1 MFYIQH
7 KQGKIVAMSDLKSKI
22 IRYTGIVVP
31 IAAIS
36 IGMFSIV
43 NRIIT
48 SHTKEVK
55 PNVIVAYSMD
65 GTITND
71 DPFQLGYPGN
81 RMDITCNDNTTK
93 ECVLEVE
100 TGTKYIVSSF
110 PYVKQEWF
118 RPDGKNRPYHTLDVI
133 KTLPSYNGNS
143 ELKFGSDVKKNSDLV
158 RVLKQNGWVE

>member
-1 MFYIQH
+1 
-7 KQGKIVAMSDLKSKI
+7 MSDLKSKI
-22 IRYTGIVVP
+22 LPYIGIG
-31 IAAIS
+31 IIGTS
-36 IGMFSIV
+36 IGFCMTTLLNHTI
-43 NRIIT
+43 R

-65 GTITND
+65 ATVTND
-71 DPFQLGYPGN
+71 EPFQLGYPGN

-100 TGTKYIVSSF
+100 TGTKHVVSSF